1 MRIGGKNSML
11 QQIDDNEHIHES
23 VEKANMLIFSLTLTV
38 QVNMLFTL
46 WNAYYGR

>member
-11 QQIDDNEHIHES
+11 QQIDDNEHNHES

-38 QVNMLFTL
+38 QVNMLFT
-46 WNAYYGR
+46 

>member
-11 QQIDDNEHIHES
+11 QQIDDNEHIQES

-38 QVNMLFTL
+38 QVNMLFT
-46 WNAYYGR
+46 